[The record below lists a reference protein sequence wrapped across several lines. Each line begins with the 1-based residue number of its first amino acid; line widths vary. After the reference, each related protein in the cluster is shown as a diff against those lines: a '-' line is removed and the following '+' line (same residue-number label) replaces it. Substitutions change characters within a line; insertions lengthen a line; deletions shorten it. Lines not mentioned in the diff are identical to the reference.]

1 MESREALDQI
11 IGMLFRE
18 DCEFKMHDGGTQVGI
33 DYPKTIVFV
42 TAEEWRGG
50 TVIKLSGDVVMCLD
64 LSPENKAGIYF
75 WINQRNAEQGVVK
88 VVLEERVRNPE
99 RDHPH
104 ASITTEIAL
113 MSDFTA
119 DQFFWALREVSFQA
133 EALADPV
140 KQIFGG
146 ETRADV
152 RAEHRE
158 RFGPEL
164 GDDDGSSEGPF
175 A

>member
-1 MESREALDQI
+1 MGQRESLDQI
-11 IGMLFRE
+11 IGMMLRE
-18 DCEFKMHDGGTQVGI
+18 DCEFKLHDNGTQVGI

-42 TAEEWRGG
+42 TAEEWRGE
-50 TVIKLSGDVVMCLD
+50 TVIKLVGDVVMCVD

-88 VVLEERVRNPE
+88 VVLTERVRNPE

-113 MSDFTA
+113 MGEFTA
-119 DQFFWALREVSFQA
+119 EQFFWALREVSFQA

-146 ETRADV
+146 DTRADV

-164 GDDDGSSEGPF
+164 GDDDPSSEGPF

>member
-50 TVIKLSGDVVMCLD
+50 TVIKLSGDVVMCVD

-164 GDDDGSSEGPF
+164 GDDDGSPDSQF
-175 A
+175 